1 MTLTADS
8 AADTRTL
15 TAPGGRVR
23 PRRKPITPGSIA
35 RVVVLSILGLYFIL
49 PIIWLAL
56 APSKD
61 RHQFV
66 DMPAYAFGSFAN
78 YGKAFQNLLSFN
90 NGELW
95 LWLGNSVY
103 YTVAATLLTLITVIP
118 AGYALAR
125 TSMPYRRTILLV
137 TMVAM
142 VTPGAAR
149 TIPIYLTMSAVG
161 LLNTPAAVILPA
173 MFYPAGV
180 YLAYIYFST
189 SLSPTLIEA
198 ARLDGVSEFGIFRRI
213 ALPLATPIIGLI
225 VFFSFVSHWT
235 EFFSPYILL
244 SDDKLFPISVGL
256 AALMSSSPGINPGS
270 VASDLPIYQPEAALV
285 GLIVVVP
292 VIIVFLFSQR
302 YLARGIFDGAIK
314 D

>member
-1 MTLTADS
+1 MERP
-8 AADTRTL
+8 ADTRAL
-15 TAPGGRVR
+15 VAPGKIR
-23 PRRKPITPGSIA
+23 PRRKPLTAGS
-35 RVVVLSILGLYFIL
+35 VVRIVALSILGLYFVM

-61 RHQFV
+61 RHQFI
-66 DMPAYAFGSFAN
+66 DMPAYSFGSFEN
-78 YGKAFQNLLSFN
+78 YAKAFQNLLSFN
-90 NGELW
+90 NGEIW

-103 YTVAATLLTLITVIP
+103 YTVAATLLTLVTVIP

-125 TSMPYRRTILLV
+125 TTMPFRRTILLV

-149 TIPIYLTMSAVG
+149 TIPLYLTMSAVG
-161 LLNTPAAVILPA
+161 WLNTPAAVIVPA

-189 SLSPTLIEA
+189 SLAPSLIEA
-198 ARLDGVSEFGIFRRI
+198 ARLDGLREFGIFTRI
-213 ALPLATPIIGLI
+213 ALPLASPIIGLI

-235 EFFSPYILL
+235 EFFAPFILL

-256 AALMSSSPGINPGS
+256 ATLMSASPGINPGA
-270 VASDLPIYQPEAALV
+270 VASNLPIYQPEAALV

-292 VIIVFLFSQR
+292 VLIVFIFSQR
-302 YLARGIFDGAIK
+302 YLARGIFDGAVK